1 MLVCPG
7 THVAFH
13 FELLTF
19 KFYLKFMKTQSV
31 AVFCGSREGRNALF
45 VKHATE
51 LGKLIAVLGLKL
63 VYGGGKKGL
72 MGIVAES
79 VLANHGHVMGVIP
92 KILIEWEQ
100 QHEGLTELAIVPD
113 MHSRKKMLYDMSDAA
128 IVMPGGYGT
137 LDEFFEMI
145 TWNQLK
151 IHDKKIYILNSGGF
165 YNHLHH
171 HLKMLESEGFLYEP
185 LADRIIFCE
194 NPIEVFNRIE

>member
-1 MLVCPG
+1 
-7 THVAFH
+7 
-13 FELLTF
+13 
-19 KFYLKFMKTQSV
+19 MKTQSV
-31 AVFCGSREGRNALF
+31 AVFCGSRDGRNALF
-45 VKHATE
+45 AKHAVE
-51 LGKLIAVLGLKL
+51 LGKLIALLGVKM

-79 VLANHGHVMGVIP
+79 VLANNGNVMGVIP

-113 MHSRKKMLYDMSDAA
+113 MHSRKKMMYEMSDAA
-128 IVMPGGYGT
+128 IVLPGGFGT

-165 YNHLHH
+165 YNHMQH
-171 HLKMLESEGFLYEP
+171 HLRMLEHEGFLYEP
-185 LADRIIFCE
+185 LSERVLFCD
-194 NPIEVFNRIE
+194 NPIEVFNKIE